1 MWGWKHPDLPSVLYP
16 NAQLEPNLVL
26 HVCSTSHAQE
36 ISMHCLKKKNNPQ
49 NQTPNHCTFSVL
61 LPANNNIVTQLC
73 IIEFANVLLV
83 IAL

>member
-36 ISMHCLKKKNNPQ
+36 ISMHCLKKKTTPKTKH
-49 NQTPNHCTFSVL
+49 QTTVHSLSYYQQIIIL
-61 LPANNNIVTQLC
+61 LLSCA
-73 IIEFANVLLV
+73 LLN
-83 IAL
+83 LLMFCWL